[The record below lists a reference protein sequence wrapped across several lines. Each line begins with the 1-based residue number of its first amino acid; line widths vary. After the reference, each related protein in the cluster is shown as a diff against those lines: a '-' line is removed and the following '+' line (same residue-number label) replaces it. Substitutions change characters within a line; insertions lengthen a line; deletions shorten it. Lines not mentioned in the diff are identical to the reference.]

1 MRSGLKNDELTQVFL
16 SIMIITRCRRPTQ
29 QNALTHRVFAPSS
42 PLPSTTVAN
51 GDVATEESAA
61 VSFERVHVYDP
72 IFEV

>member
-1 MRSGLKNDELTQVFL
+1 MKNDELTQRFL
-16 SIMIITRCRRPTQ
+16 SIMIISRCRRPTQ
-29 QNALTHRVFAPSS
+29 QNALTNRVFAPSS

-61 VSFERVHVYDP
+61 VSFGRVPLDHP